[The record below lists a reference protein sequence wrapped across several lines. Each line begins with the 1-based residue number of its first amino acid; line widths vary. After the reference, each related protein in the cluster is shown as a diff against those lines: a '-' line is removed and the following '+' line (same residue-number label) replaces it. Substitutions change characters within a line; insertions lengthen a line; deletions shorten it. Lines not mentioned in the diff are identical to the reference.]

1 MPSIDFRLYL
11 VTDRHQTMG
20 RPLLSVVGRAVRAGV
35 RAVQLRERDLPIR
48 ELLVLAT
55 EFHARC
61 RKPSFLSTTAWIWLS
76 QSSTHGVHLRESS
89 LPTPVVRGVLH
100 PRQLLG
106 RSVHSL
112 EGVASAERHGADFV
126 VLGPIYETPSKQVYG
141 PPLGL
146 GLLEQAARTARI
158 PIFAIGGITAARA
171 REVRGAGGF
180 GVAVLSSILSA
191 SNVEQATRH
200 CALRSS
206 MQDDATCPLS

>member
-20 RPLLSVVGRAVRAGV
+20 RPLLSLVGRAVRAGV

-55 EFHARC
+55 EFRREMPEAKLFINDRVDLALALDAHC
-61 RKPSFLSTTAWIWLS
+61 
-76 QSSTHGVHLRESS
+76 VHLRESS
-89 LPTPVVRGVLH
+89 LPTPEVRGVLH
-100 PRQLLG
+100 PRQLIG

-146 GLLEQAARTARI
+146 GLLEQASRTARI
-158 PIFAIGGITAARA
+158 PIFAIGGVTAARA
-171 REVRGAGGF
+171 CEVRGAGGF
-180 GVAVLSSILSA
+180 GVAVSSSILSA
-191 SNVEQATRH
+191 SNVEQATE
-200 CALRSS
+200 ALR
-206 MQDDATCPLS
+206 AAIERAG

>member
-20 RPLLSVVGRAVRAGV
+20 RPLLSLVGRAVRAGV

-55 EFHARC
+55 EFRREMPEAKLFINDRVD
-61 RKPSFLSTTAWIWLS
+61 LALALDA
-76 QSSTHGVHLRESS
+76 HGVHLRESS
-89 LPTPVVRGVLH
+89 LPTPEVRGVLH
-100 PRQLLG
+100 PRQLIG

-146 GLLEQAARTARI
+146 GLLEQASRTARI
-158 PIFAIGGITAARA
+158 PIFAIGGVTAARA
-171 REVRGAGGF
+171 CEVRGAGSF
-180 GVAVLSSILSA
+180 GVAVSSSILSA
-191 SNVEQATRH
+191 SNVEQATE
-200 CALRSS
+200 ALR
-206 MQDDATCPLS
+206 AAIERAG

>member
-20 RPLLSVVGRAVRAGV
+20 RPLLSLVGRAVRAGV

-55 EFHARC
+55 EFRREMPEAKLFINDRVD
-61 RKPSFLSTTAWIWLS
+61 LALALDA
-76 QSSTHGVHLRESS
+76 HGVHLRESS
-89 LPTPVVRGVLH
+89 LPTPEVRGVLH
-100 PRQLLG
+100 PRQLIG

-146 GLLEQAARTARI
+146 GLLEQTSRTARI
-158 PIFAIGGITAARA
+158 PIFAIGGVTAARA
-171 REVRGAGGF
+171 CEVRGAGGF
-180 GVAVLSSILSA
+180 GVAVSSSILSA
-191 SNVEQATRH
+191 SNVEQATE
-200 CALRSS
+200 ALR
-206 MQDDATCPLS
+206 AAIERAG